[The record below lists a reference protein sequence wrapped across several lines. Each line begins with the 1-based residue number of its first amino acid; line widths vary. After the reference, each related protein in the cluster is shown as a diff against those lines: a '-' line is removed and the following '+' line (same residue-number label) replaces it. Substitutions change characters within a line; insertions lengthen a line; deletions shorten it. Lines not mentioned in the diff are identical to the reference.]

1 MARTSRAIIV
11 AFLVPVALLLLHA
24 RAQASPPAKLGTQT
38 GLAGFYSE
46 RLAGHR
52 TTSGERYNPQALTAA
67 HKRLPLGTLVK
78 VRNVENGRIVT
89 VRINDRLSKHS
100 RQIIDVSRAAA
111 KKLNFRPE
119 GLTRVTLEVVDS
131 DSFAK

>member
-1 MARTSRAIIV
+1 MARASPAIVV
-11 AFLVPVALLLLHA
+11 AFLVPVALLMPHA
-24 RAQASPPAKLGTQT
+24 GAPASPPSKLDTKT
-38 GLAGFYSE
+38 GLAAFYSK
-46 RLAGHR
+46 RRAWHR

-67 HKRLPLGTLVK
+67 HKRLTFGTLVK
-78 VRNVENGRIVT
+78 VRNVGNGRVVT
-89 VRINDRLSKHS
+89 VMINDRLSKHS

-111 KKLNFRPE
+111 KRLKFRSE